1 MGVSDL
7 IGAKD
12 QLRAALVSRPN
23 SSAILYQCAVVSFN
37 LGENLSARAFLER
50 YFGTSTAS
58 ADSLLL
64 AVRNEQKLRAKD
76 LVVQYASK
84 LRSDYPASEQTEELR
99 AIMVS
104 ESND

>member
-1 MGVSDL
+1 
-7 IGAKD
+7 
-12 QLRAALVSRPN
+12 
-23 SSAILYQCAVVSFN
+23 

-50 YFGTSTAS
+50 YFGTGTAS

-84 LRSDYPASEQTEELR
+84 LRSDYPASEQVEELR
-99 AIMVS
+99 AIMVGG
-104 ESND
+104 SND